1 MPSIPYAS
9 LGFVGYV
16 KFKANKTFGV
26 RATSCDLK
34 LSQAIEKPEVVTGK
48 FDRTVYKLG
57 PKEVGGSVA
66 FPAVLETVSADDTT
80 QVMDALWE
88 LAVYRDSS
96 GRLKDNLYIDVRYAA
111 DNSSFTFERCLINSF
126 KWSVTQG
133 DLVNVETD
141 IIGRKRAVSS
151 GIVAPTYATRNTRAA
166 TWADVNITVEFGGDS
181 ITGEWIRSFEA
192 TINNNVERFY
202 TCNGEL
208 NPQDIAAKMR
218 EITGTMTL
226 MGRNAPLGIFTA
238 GTTNGGGNESR
249 CNENNYLRFGY
260 QVANNICNATWFKKF
275 CGVVYEIETMSLSND
290 IVESSINWH
299 ALPGGA
305 AGELFDGDSTCVWNG

>member
-9 LGFVGYV
+9 LGFVGFV
-16 KFKANKTFGV
+16 QFETNPTFGV

-57 PKEVGGSVA
+57 PKEVGGAVA
-66 FPAVLETVSADDTT
+66 FPAVLETVGGGTT
-80 QVMDALWE
+80 QIMDKLWE
-88 LAVYRDSS
+88 LAVFRSED
-96 GRLKDNLYIDVRYAA
+96 GRLTDFDAA
-111 DNSSFTFERCLINSF
+111 VKYTASNATFRFEDCMINSF

-141 IIGRKRAVSS
+141 IIGRKRNLITLSP
-151 GIVAPTYATRNTRAA
+151 PTYDTRNTRAA
-166 TWADVNITVEFGGDS
+166 TWADVDITVALSTGGTM
-181 ITGEWIRSFEA
+181 TGEWIRSFES

-208 NPQDIAAKMR
+208 NPQDIAPKMR
-218 EITGTMTL
+218 EITGSMTL
-226 MGRNAPLGIFTA
+226 MGRNPVMGQFAED
-238 GTTNGGGNESR
+238 NQNR
-249 CNENNYLRFGY
+249 CNEDNSIRFGY
-260 QVANNICNATWFKKF
+260 QVTNNLCNATWFKKF
-275 CGVVYEIETMSLSND
+275 CGVVFEIETMSLSND

-305 AGELFDGDSTCVWNG
+305 AGEMFDGDASCDWT